1 MVTSILQG
9 GCELGGVQAMKAF
22 AKKNWLEWA
31 ID

>member
-22 AKKNWLEWA
+22 AKKKLA
-31 ID
+31 RIGH